1 MPAPVFES
9 KVTLLADELAATFPT
24 HHLRDASLLENLAAC
39 WCERQRYWHGP
50 GHLRSLLEA
59 IEAESTGEE
68 REILQ
73 LAALYHDAVYD
84 PRAGDNEEASVEL
97 LLQHAA
103 EPEGRLV
110 VKAAEII
117 AASKWSE
124 LPSASLGRKFFA
136 LDTYQLSDECPLQE
150 RTVYEQAIFRE
161 YQFAGLPTYR
171 AKRRE
176 FLEGWARRFPQ
187 HRHGVAECL
196 ELLAGWRP
204 RVAVYPGSFN
214 PFHLGHL
221 SILRQAESI
230 FDQVIIAVG
239 VNRQKPGAL
248 ESTEARCSALQERLR
263 FHHVTSYQ
271 GLLTTFVEEL
281 GTPATIVRGVR
292 DGTDLEAE
300 LRFTRFLNELRPQTS
315 VVWIGCEAE
324 LQHLSSS
331 AIRELESI
339 EPGAGER
346 YLPDTVQIY
355 DLQLF

>member
-1 MPAPVFES
+1 MPVPVSES
-9 KVTLLADELAATFPT
+9 TASLLADELAAAFPT
-24 HHLRDASLLENLAAC
+24 HHLRDPSLLENVAAG

-50 GHLRSLLEA
+50 GHLRTLLGAVEA
-59 IEAESTGEE
+59 QCTGEE

-84 PRAGDNEEASVEL
+84 PRAGDNEEASAEL
-97 LLQHAA
+97 LLEHAA
-103 EPEGRLV
+103 KPEGRV
-110 VKAAEII
+110 AVKAAEII

-124 LPSASLGRKFFA
+124 PPSTPLVEKFFA
-136 LDTYQLSDECPLQE
+136 FDTYQLSEDCPLSE
-150 RTVYEQAIFRE
+150 RALYEQAIFRE
-161 YQFAGLPTYR
+161 YQFAGLEIYR
-171 AKRRE
+171 RKRRE

-230 FDQVIIAVG
+230 FDQVIISVG

-248 ESTEARCSALQERLR
+248 ESAEARSAALQERLR

-300 LRFTRFLNELRPQTS
+300 LRFTRFLNELRPQTG

-346 YLPDTVQIY
+346 YLPDTARIY